1 MGSLVL
7 GLLRGLVGK
16 VGCRYVDV
24 GLFVGRLFRGLRKCI
39 FTNGCVVDVGSGVDV
54 VDRPRGSMLEG
65 LAVRVV
71 S

>member
-24 GLFVGRLFRGLRKCI
+24 GLFVGRLFRGLRKCM
-39 FTNGCVVDVGSGVDV
+39 FYEWMRC
-54 VDRPRGSMLEG
+54 
-65 LAVRVV
+65 
-71 S
+71 